1 MTDLSSA
8 LPLDR
13 RRMFQLAAVLGGSM
27 ALGERALAAPAG
39 PGASAA
45 PSLKVAP
52 GTIRLNGNEYWE
64 GPVEDGT
71 DAARS
76 AVARSNY
83 YDPTGLRVAYAVVP
97 PRLVAPMQAAVRLSG
112 GTVPIHTQAAMAD
125 FLREGHLTADIR
137 RVRKVYQERMGDA
150 ASCLAERAAG
160 RWRIGPLAGGCNWRC
175 GSRGRTRTIGH
186 WPGPSRLMALAS
198 SRSRRCFWGRLGPDC

>member
-27 ALGERALAAPAG
+27 ALGERALAAPASAS
-39 PGASAA
+39 ASAA

-83 YDPTGLRVAYAVVP
+83 YDPAGERDALIETVATMERVGADHVVP
-97 PRLVAPMQAAVRLSG
+97 W
-112 GTVPIHTQAAMAD
+112 AD
-125 FLREGHLTADIR
+125 
-137 RVRKVYQERMGDA
+137 
-150 ASCLAERAAG
+150 RAA
-160 RWRIGPLAGGCNWRC
+160 RWRGLL
-175 GSRGRTRTIGH
+175 S
-186 WPGPSRLMALAS
+186 AS
-198 SRSRRCFWGRLGPDC
+198 APRSVAW